1 MADPAPFFWFD
12 DEAWHAGLP
21 PAARALRDPNGLLA
35 AGGDLSVATLLGA
48 YRQGVFP
55 WYSAGQPILWW
66 SPDPRTV
73 LWPAH
78 FHLSRSLARTLRR
91 GRFELS
97 IDRQFSEVVEAC
109 GPARP
114 GGGETWIT
122 PAMRL
127 AYTRLHEAGHAHS
140 VECWQDGKLVGGVYG
155 VALGRCFFGESMFSR
170 VTDASKVALAWLC
183 RKLVEW
189 EINVFDC
196 QMESAHLTSL
206 GAVSLPRQDFLA
218 LLENNA
224 SQSPA
229 PAAWLPGPDHAP

>member
-1 MADPAPFFWFD
+1 MGSSAPYFWFD
-12 DEAWHAGLP
+12 DEAWHPALP

-48 YRQGVFP
+48 YRQGIFP

-73 LWPAH
+73 FWPQH
-78 FHLSRSLARTLRR
+78 FHVSRSLARTLRR

-97 IDRQFSEVVEAC
+97 LDTCFNAVVAAC
-109 GPARP
+109 GPGRP
-114 GGGETWIT
+114 RGGETWIT
-122 PAMRL
+122 PAMQL

-140 VECWQDGKLVGGVYG
+140 VECWQDGQLVGGVYG
-155 VALGRCFFGESMFSR
+155 VALGRCFFGESMFSLA
-170 VTDASKVALAWLC
+170 TDASKVALAWLC

-196 QMESAHLTSL
+196 QMESPHLASL
-206 GAVSLPRQDFLA
+206 GACALPRAEYLA
-218 LLENNA
+218 LVERNA
-224 SQSPA
+224 SQPPA
-229 PAAWLPGPDHAP
+229 PAAWLLAAGDAR